1 MNLILNLTYL
11 ILSHPNLSFHFPG
24 LRTAMNS
31 LKSYNYPDKNFDEG
45 LKDLRVDDQLN
56 LIRISGGDVGHRP
69 GRLLH
74 DV

>member
-1 MNLILNLTYL
+1 MNYL
-11 ILSHPNLSFHFPG
+11 
-24 LRTAMNS
+24 
-31 LKSYNYPDKNFDEG
+31 YYPDKNFDEG

>member
-1 MNLILNLTYL
+1 M
-11 ILSHPNLSFHFPG
+11 LSHPNLSFHFPG

-56 LIRISGGDVGHRP
+56 LIPNLTHLILSHPNLTLHFP
-69 GRLLH
+69 GLEQL
-74 DV
+74 

>member
-1 MNLILNLTYL
+1 MIKKLI
-11 ILSHPNLSFHFPG
+11 
-24 LRTAMNS
+24 
-31 LKSYNYPDKNFDEG
+31 NYPDKNFNEG

-74 DV
+74 DVWSEKHKQLK